1 MDDFGMFNIPVMSVD
16 HYQALGLRRENDPNI
31 DDIQNAYRHL
41 ALQWHPERNKG
52 TAKRETAA
60 LKFIEINEAYKVLM
74 DKKMREAK
82 QAAKGKKSKKDERA
96 MSPSADSMSP
106 DGRSRSRPRW
116 SAAALMSRAQH
127 NATPDIMVSGAVE
140 PKDDGDGQ
148 STHESFEAP
157 RTSMAPSHTP
167 APARS
172 TFASP
177 PPPSLAGSQL
187 GPWHSASQLAPQHT
201 GRSRSR
207 SPGPRSLVHSREPSP
222 APIQVRTG
230 PETPITAPTPTRVY
244 PENSRASYNTARSPP
259 AVYTLDQDV
268 RLPRYLK
275 GMSDVTSE
283 VGSESSYFN
292 GHSVSVAGSSS
303 SASTHIP
310 DDWLFPVYL
319 TLEDLYMCKTHRFR
333 INRHLLTG
341 QTKEVF
347 VDVSVQPNWR
357 DGTQLR
363 CKGLGNEREG
373 LPPQDVIFIVKE
385 KLHPRFLRDPVG
397 FDIYARLEISL
408 VIALGGGSTNDEALL
423 IKGVDGREIVV
434 EVPPPVVRHGSMT
447 RIKGA
452 GMPKHK
458 TKDGSVPLRGD
469 LILEWCV
476 LPPDKPLSE
485 DAMAELR
492 EALGDLWL
500 RDEEDME

>member
-1 MDDFGMFNIPVMSVD
+1 MFNIPVMSVD
-16 HYQALGLRRENDPNI
+16 HYDALGLKRENDPNME
-31 DDIQNAYRHL
+31 DIQNAYRHL

-60 LKFIEINEAYKVLM
+60 LKFIEINEAYKVLT

-82 QAAKGKKSKKDERA
+82 QAGKGKKSKKDERA
-96 MSPSADSMSP
+96 MSPTSP
-106 DGRSRSRPRW
+106 NGRSRSRPRW
-116 SAAALMSRAQH
+116 SAAALMSRAQ
-127 NATPDIMVSGAVE
+127 NSTPDITVSSTDE
-140 PKDDGDGQ
+140 SRDDGDTYAATER
-148 STHESFEAP
+148 SETP
-157 RTSMAPSHTP
+157 RSSVAPSHSS
-167 APARS
+167 APSRS
-172 TFASP
+172 VFASP
-177 PPPSLAGSQL
+177 PPPSSLSTSL
-187 GPWHSASQLAPQHT
+187 SASQLQLAPQYT
-201 GRSRSR
+201 ERSRSR
-207 SPGPRSLVHSREPSP
+207 SPGPRSLAHSREPSP

-230 PETPITAPTPTRVY
+230 PETPITAPTPTRGY
-244 PENSRASYNTARSPP
+244 PENSRASYNTVRSPP
-259 AVYTLDQDV
+259 AVYTMDQDV
-268 RLPRYLK
+268 RLARYSR
-275 GMSDVTSE
+275 GMSDITSE
-283 VGSESSYFN
+283 IGSDFSYFN
-292 GHSVSVAGSSS
+292 GRSVSAAGSSS

-310 DDWLFPVYL
+310 DDWLFPIYL
-319 TLEDLYMCKTHRFR
+319 TLEDLYICKTHRFR
-333 INRHLLTG
+333 INRHLLNG

-373 LPPQDVIFIVKE
+373 MPPQDVIFIVKE

-397 FDIYARLEISL
+397 YDIYARLEISL
-408 VIALGGGSTNDEALL
+408 VIALGGGSTNDEAVM

-434 EVPPPVVRHGSMT
+434 DVPPPVVRHGSMT

-476 LPPDKPLSE
+476 LPPDKALSE

-500 RDEEDME
+500 KDEEDME

>member
-1 MDDFGMFNIPVMSVD
+1 MDDWDVQYTVMSVD
-16 HYQALGLRRENDPNI
+16 HYQALGLKRENDPNI

-74 DKKMREAK
+74 DKKMRESK
-82 QAAKGKKSKKDERA
+82 EAAKGKKSKKDERA
-96 MSPSADSMSP
+96 MSPSADSMNP

-116 SAAALMSRAQH
+116 SAAALMSRAQQ
-127 NATPDIMVSGAVE
+127 NATPDIMVSGADE
-140 PKDDGDGQ
+140 HKDDGDRQ
-148 STHESFEAP
+148 SARDSFEAP
-157 RTSMAPSHTP
+157 RVSMAPSHTP

-177 PPPSLAGSQL
+177 
-187 GPWHSASQLAPQHT
+187 QHT

-207 SPGPRSLVHSREPSP
+207 SPGPRTLAHSREPSP
-222 APIQVRTG
+222 APTAIQGRTG

-244 PENSRASYNTARSPP
+244 PENSRASYNTVRSPP
-259 AVYTLDQDV
+259 AVYSLDQDV

-283 VGSESSYFN
+283 IGSESSYFN

-310 DDWLFPVYL
+310 DDWLFPIYL
-319 TLEDLYMCKTHRFR
+319 SLEDLYTCKTHRFR

-397 FDIYARLEISL
+397 YDIYARLEISL
-408 VIALGGGSTNDEALL
+408 VIAL
-423 IKGVDGREIVV
+423 V
-434 EVPPPVVRHGSMT
+434 EGPLT
-447 RIKGA
+447 
-452 GMPKHK
+452 
-458 TKDGSVPLRGD
+458 TKPS
-469 LILEWCV
+469 
-476 LPPDKPLSE
+476 
-485 DAMAELR
+485 
-492 EALGDLWL
+492 
-500 RDEEDME
+500 

>member
-16 HYQALGLRRENDPNI
+16 HYDALGLKRQNDPNI
-31 DDIQNAYRHL
+31 EDIQNAYRHL

-74 DKKMREAK
+74 DQKMREAK
-82 QAAKGKKSKKDERA
+82 AAGKGKKSKKDERA
-96 MSPSADSMSP
+96 MSPPADPTSP
-106 DGRSRSRPRW
+106 NGRSRSRPRW
-116 SAAALMSRAQH
+116 SAAALISRGQ
-127 NATPDIMVSGAVE
+127 NSTPDITVSSMDEHKEDAV
-140 PKDDGDGQ
+140 KQ
-148 STHESFEAP
+148 WVHESNETP
-157 RTSMAPSHTP
+157 RSSVAHSNASAPSR
-167 APARS
+167 AA
-172 TFASP
+172 FASP
-177 PPPSLAGSQL
+177 PPPSLN
-187 GPWHSASQLAPQHT
+187 ASQLAPQFT

-207 SPGPRSLVHSREPSP
+207 SPGPRSYDPSRDSSP

-230 PETPITAPTPTRVY
+230 PETPITAPTPTRAY
-244 PENSRASYNTARSPP
+244 PENSRASYNTVRSPP

-268 RLPRYLK
+268 RLPRYSR

-283 VGSESSYFN
+283 IGSDSSYFN

-303 SASTHIP
+303 SAATHIP

-319 TLEDLYMCKTHRFR
+319 TLEDLYTCKTHRFR
-333 INRHLLTG
+333 INRHLLNG
-341 QTKEVF
+341 QSKEVL
-347 VDVSVQPNWR
+347 VD
-357 DGTQLR
+357 
-363 CKGLGNEREG
+363 
-373 LPPQDVIFIVKE
+373 DVIFVVKE

-397 FDIYARLEISL
+397 YDIYARLEISL
-408 VIALGGGSTNDEALL
+408 VIALGGGATNDEALL

-434 EVPPPVVRHGSMT
+434 DVPPPVVRHGSMT

-492 EALGDLWL
+492 EALGDMWL
-500 RDEEDME
+500 REDGDE

>member
-1 MDDFGMFNIPVMSVD
+1 MDDFGMFNIPVMSID
-16 HYQALGLRRENDPNI
+16 HYDALGLKRENEPGMEE
-31 DDIQNAYRHL
+31 IQNAYRHL

-74 DKKMREAK
+74 DQKMREAK
-82 QAAKGKKSKKDERA
+82 AAGKGKKPKKDERA
-96 MSPSADSMSP
+96 MSPAGDPTSP
-106 DGRSRSRPRW
+106 NGRSKSRPRW
-116 SAAALMSRAQH
+116 SAAALMSRSQLS
-127 NATPDIMVSGAVE
+127 ATPDITVSSINE
-140 PKDDGDGQ
+140 PKDDGDKH
-148 STHESFEAP
+148 STNESNEAP
-157 RTSMAPSHTP
+157 RFSVAPSH
-167 APARS
+167 ASALSRS

-177 PPPSLAGSQL
+177 PPPSLFSSQI
-187 GPWHSASQLAPQHT
+187 APQFT
-201 GRSRSR
+201 GFAHPRTPDLSRS
-207 SPGPRSLVHSREPSP
+207 SAPSRDSSP
-222 APIQVRTG
+222 APVHFRTG
-230 PETPITAPTPTRVY
+230 PETPIPAPTPTRPY
-244 PENSRASYNTARSPP
+244 PENSRASFNTVRSSPT
-259 AVYTLDQDV
+259 VYTLDQDV
-268 RLPRYLK
+268 RLPRYLRA
-275 GMSDVTSE
+275 MSDGASE
-283 VGSESSYFN
+283 IGSDSSYFN

-319 TLEDLYMCKTHRFR
+319 ALEDLYTCKTHRFK
-333 INRHLLTG
+333 INRHLLNG

-397 FDIYARLEISL
+397 YDIYARLEISL

-423 IKGVDGREIVV
+423 IKGVDGREIIV

-458 TKDGSVPLRGD
+458 SRDGSVPLRGD

-492 EALGDLWL
+492 EALGDLWMK
-500 RDEEDME
+500 DNEEME

>member
-16 HYQALGLRRENDPNI
+16 HYQALGLKRENDPNI

-74 DKKMREAK
+74 DKKMRESK
-82 QAAKGKKSKKDERA
+82 EAAKGKKSKKDERA
-96 MSPSADSMSP
+96 MSPSADSMNP

-116 SAAALMSRAQH
+116 SAAALMSRA
-127 NATPDIMVSGAVE
+127 MVSGADE
-140 PKDDGDGQ
+140 HKDDGDRQ
-148 STHESFEAP
+148 SARDSFEAP
-157 RTSMAPSHTP
+157 RVSMAPSHTP

-177 PPPSLAGSQL
+177 PPSLSGSQL
-187 GPWHSASQLAPQHT
+187 GPWHSASQLGPQHT

-207 SPGPRSLVHSREPSP
+207 SPGPRTLAHSREPSP
-222 APIQVRTG
+222 APTAIQGRTG

-244 PENSRASYNTARSPP
+244 PENSRASYNTVRSPP
-259 AVYTLDQDV
+259 AVYSLDQDV

-283 VGSESSYFN
+283 IGSESSYFN

-310 DDWLFPVYL
+310 DDWLFPIYL
-319 TLEDLYMCKTHRFR
+319 SLEDLYTCKTHRFR

-373 LPPQDVIFIVKE
+373 LPPQDVIFIGASISQA
-385 KLHPRFLRDPVG
+385 FLRDPVG
-397 FDIYARLEISL
+397 YDIYARLEISL

-492 EALGDLWL
+492 EALGDQWL
-500 RDEEDME
+500 RDEEE